1 MNRSPLSGLPTGVPA
16 DHLLKVNGHRYRD
29 PKLAEAA
36 RIAARYGMQMRTAV
50 PTSTGIG
57 APGTQPAPADL
68 ARSPMAASPSQQGP
82 NLIPFTRAS
91 SLATMQDQTLNAVA
105 AGSTNIITL
114 QTNAFLEYIIIDV
127 QIVSATN
134 AATVKWA
141 NDGPFA
147 VFGQAGIQLLD
158 PANQAI
164 ITPIS
169 GFKLAQLNK
178 FLTDTDCNFD
188 PARDAGFNMLPT
200 AANNATGSAAAN
212 AGSANFRL
220 VVPAELRKR
229 DAFGALTNSASNE
242 AMKLVLTMAASYG
255 AGADQENNLYATA
268 PTNAVTV
275 NVSIFQQYWTAP
287 PQVIVS
293 GGAAVNAAV
302 TPAGL
307 NSVGFIRSELHREVA
322 GGGTP
327 PIQLTS
333 VGDVIT
339 NINWT
344 LRTTTGTNTRDTY
357 NGGTAGVALNAQ
369 YANWPA
375 VFNFAVNDFTTL
387 ALGQDMWTREIA
399 RFYSLYNGVSAVAG
413 NPGFLDNAVFTFG
426 PWFSGLLDTAD
437 NFLPAG
443 QYVATEAGT
452 KLQVR
457 GSVWGAA
464 SSFLEVDVRIMRPQS
479 GQTLYA

>member
-1 MNRSPLSGLPTGVPA
+1 MKRTHTGVPS
-16 DHLLKVNGHRYRD
+16 DHLPKVGGHRFRD
-29 PKLAEAA
+29 PQLAAAA
-36 RIAARYGMQMRTAV
+36 RIAAAFGMTMRQATV
-50 PTSTGIG
+50 PSSTGIG

-68 ARSPMAASPSQQGP
+68 ARSPMAASPGQQGP
-82 NLIPFTRAS
+82 SLIPFTRAS
-91 SLATMQDQTLNAVA
+91 SLATMQDQTINAAA

-127 QIVSATN
+127 QLVTAAN
-134 AATVKWA
+134 AATVKWGA
-141 NDGPFA
+141 DGPFA

-178 FLTDTDCNFD
+178 FLTDTDCFFD
-188 PARDAGFNMLPT
+188 PARDAGFAMLPT
-200 AANNATGSAAAN
+200 AANNAAGSAAAT

-220 VVPAELRKR
+220 VVPVELRKR

-242 AMKLVLTMAASYG
+242 AMKLVLNMAPTYG
-255 AGADQENNLYATA
+255 AGADAENNLYTTA
-268 PTNAVTV
+268 PTTAPTV
-275 NVSIFQQYWTAP
+275 NISIFQQYWTAP

-293 GGAAVNAAV
+293 GGAAVNTAT

-333 VGDVIT
+333 VGDIIT

-344 LRTTTGTNTRDTY
+344 LRTTVGTNTRDVFT
-357 NGGTAGVALNAQ
+357 GAAGTALNGQ
-369 YANWPA
+369 YPNWPA

-387 ALGQDMWTREIA
+387 ALGQDLWTREMA
-399 RFYSLYNGVSAVAG
+399 RFYGLFNGVSTVAG
-413 NPGFLDNAVFTFG
+413 NPGFLDQAVFTFG
-426 PWFSGLLDTAD
+426 PWLSGLLDEA
-437 NFLPAG
+437 NNYIPAG
-443 QYVATEAGT
+443 QYLATEAGT

-457 GSVWGAA
+457 GSTWGAT

>member
-1 MNRSPLSGLPTGVPA
+1 MATQQAMVPS
-16 DHLLKVNGHRYRD
+16 
-29 PKLAEAA
+29 
-36 RIAARYGMQMRTAV
+36 
-50 PTSTGIG
+50 STGIG

-68 ARSPMAASPSQQGP
+68 ARSPMSASPGAQGAQ
-82 NLIPFTRAS
+82 LIPFTRAS
-91 SLATMQDQTLNAVA
+91 SLATMQDATLSALA
-105 AGSTNIITL
+105 AGSTTIVTL
-114 QTNAFLEYIIIDV
+114 QTNAFLEFIILDV
-127 QIVSATN
+127 QIVTATN

-147 VFGQAGIQLLD
+147 IFGQAGIQLLD

-178 FLTDTDCNFD
+178 FLTDTDCFFD
-188 PARDAGFNMLPT
+188 PSRDPGFFMLPT
-200 AANNATGSAAAN
+200 AANNAAGSAAAN

-220 VVPAELRKR
+220 VVPVELRKR

-242 AMKLVLTMAASYG
+242 AMKLVLNMAPSYG
-255 AGADQENNLYATA
+255 TSADQENGVYATA
-268 PTNAVTV
+268 PTNPPTV
-275 NVSIFQQYWTAP
+275 NVSVFQQYWTAP

-293 GGAAVNAAV
+293 GGQSVNTAV

-344 LRTTTGTNTRDTY
+344 LRTTTGTNTRDAW
-357 NGGTAGVALNAQ
+357 NGASAYLLNAQ
-369 YANWPA
+369 YANWPP
-375 VFNFAVNDFTTL
+375 VFNFAINDFTTL
-387 ALGQDMWTREIA
+387 AIGQDMWTREIA
-399 RFYSLYNGVSAVAG
+399 RFYGQWNGVSAVAG
-413 NPGFLDNAVFTFG
+413 NPGYLDAAVFTFG
-426 PWFSGLLDTAD
+426 PWLSGLLDEA
-437 NFLPAG
+437 NNYVPAG
-443 QYVATEAGT
+443 QYLATEAGT

-457 GSVWGAA
+457 GSTWGAA

-479 GQTLYA
+479 GATLYA